1 MSPVHLALPE
11 SALQRGFRGSS
22 CRLEDFSRLGN
33 FAIGALPNDNGLFT
47 QCGNTFWRADPDQCM
62 AHPIPHAESL
72 LTGVTVSFT
81 AETEED
87 VDCPAGANQF
97 VSMIARMTPSPNY
110 AYAVQIH
117 GLFTHMRISPSPY
130 YGPLLDLPGDR
141 LIHLEQVEGALLGF
155 YFPPL
160 LQDVAWGGYR
170 FHFLSADHT
179 RTGRLVDCEIEKPRV
194 ALQHLDECRI
204 ALPQT
209 PDFQMTD
216 FLE

>member
-1 MSPVHLALPE
+1 MNAVHLALPE
-11 SALQRGFRGSS
+11 SALQRGFRGCS
-22 CRLEDFSRLGN
+22 CRLEDFNKLGN
-33 FAIGALPNDNGLFT
+33 FAIGTLPDGKGLFT
-47 QCGNTFWRADPDQCM
+47 QYGPAFWRADPDQCT
-62 AHPIPHAESL
+62 AHPIPPSEFL
-72 LTGVTVSFT
+72 LTGATVSFA
-81 AETEED
+81 AETEEE

-110 AYAVQIH
+110 TYAVQIH
-117 GLFTHMRISPSPY
+117 GLFSRMRISPSPCY
-130 YGPLLDLPGDR
+130 DPFRDLPDDH
-141 LIHLEQVEGALLGF
+141 LFQLEQVQGSLLGF

-160 LQDVAWGGYR
+160 LENVAWSGYR